1 MDRDEI
7 LEKGRKDNRLHDE
20 GALDARQKGQRVGF
34 AGFMILIAVVIVYN
48 TVIGI
53 DISLPLVLLLGYL
66 TCQAWGQY
74 VARRETVVL
83 VTGVVGSVG
92 TVIALVGYVL
102 STLL

>member
-20 GALDARQKGQRVGF
+20 GALDAHQKGRRVGV
-34 AGFMILIAVVIVYN
+34 AGFMVLIAVVIIYN
-48 TVIGI
+48 AAIGI
-53 DISLPLVLLLGYL
+53 SISLPLVFLLGYL

-92 TVIALVGYVL
+92 LVIALAGYVL

>member
-53 DISLPLVLLLGYL
+53 DI
-66 TCQAWGQY
+66 
-74 VARRETVVL
+74 
-83 VTGVVGSVG
+83 
-92 TVIALVGYVL
+92 
-102 STLL
+102 

>member
-1 MDRDEI
+1 MTKGLWTRTR
-7 LEKGRKDNRLHDE
+7 KGR
-20 GALDARQKGQRVGF
+20 RVGV
-34 AGFMILIAVVIVYN
+34 AGFMVLIAVVIIYN
-48 TVIGI
+48 AAIGI
-53 DISLPLVLLLGYL
+53 SISLPLVFLLGYL

-83 VTGVVGSVG
+83 ATGIVGSVG

>member
-1 MDRDEI
+1 MV
-7 LEKGRKDNRLHDE
+7 L
-20 GALDARQKGQRVGF
+20 V
-34 AGFMILIAVVIVYN
+34 AVVIVYN

-83 VTGVVGSVG
+83 ATGIVGSVG
-92 TVIALVGYVL
+92 TVIALAGYVL

>member
-1 MDRDEI
+1 MV
-7 LEKGRKDNRLHDE
+7 L
-20 GALDARQKGQRVGF
+20 V
-34 AGFMILIAVVIVYN
+34 AVVIVYN

-83 VTGVVGSVG
+83 ATGVVGLM
-92 TVIALVGYVL
+92 IALAGYAL